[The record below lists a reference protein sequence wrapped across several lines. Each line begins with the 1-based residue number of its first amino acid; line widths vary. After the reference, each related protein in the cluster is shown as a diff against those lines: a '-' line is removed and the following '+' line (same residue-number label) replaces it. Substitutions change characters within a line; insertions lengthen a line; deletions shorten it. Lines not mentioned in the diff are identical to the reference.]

1 MCKHSINVRLP
12 WSVKLSTDFLR
23 AEAST
28 NQVTVQDGGL
38 VLANAAEGHGTS
50 RWRHWPSTVDS
61 AELFVETEIALF
73 DNQQIG
79 TVVQGAMKPYTGRR
93 WNSAYLVRQVYDCY
107 R

>member
-1 MCKHSINVRLP
+1 MCKHNINVRLP

-38 VLANAAEGHGTS
+38 VLANSTEGHWIS
-50 RWRHWPSTVDS
+50 SWHHWPSTVDL
-61 AELFVETEIALF
+61 AKLCVETEIDLF
-73 DNQQIG
+73 DNQQIR

>member
-1 MCKHSINVRLP
+1 MCKHNINVRLP

-23 AEAST
+23 VEAST

-38 VLANAAEGHGTS
+38 VLANATEGHWTS
-50 RWRHWPSTVDS
+50 RWHHWPSTVDS

-79 TVVQGAMKPYTGRR
+79 TSFRVQ
-93 WNSAYLVRQVYDCY
+93 
-107 R
+107 